1 MSNMSLMEIVNAFI
15 FTFSMVFLME
25 LGDKTQIMSFSLA
38 TRYKSPVKVFGGVIT
53 GLSLVTLIGVAIGL
67 LLKNTLD
74 MSSIKPFIGLIFIIS
89 GLFFLVSSLRRKNEE
104 NEFECPIPTLRC
116 PNPAGRCDSPEK
128 CSEYIH
134 EVISKGAFRNS
145 LILSFLAELGDKT
158 MLMAI
163 GLTTQVDITGVITG
177 AIAALAA
184 VNLIGVV
191 AGDRIARFLPQD
203 KLELIGTVLFIITGM
218 MIIWL

>member
-1 MSNMSLMEIVNAFI
+1 MLEIFNALI

-38 TRYKSPVKVFGGVIT
+38 TRYKSPYRVFGGVIT
-53 GLSLVTLIGVAIGL
+53 GLSLVTLIGLIIGL
-67 LLKNTLD
+67 LLKRTLD
-74 MSSIKPFIGLIFIIS
+74 MSSIKPLIGVIFIVS
-89 GLFFLVSSLRRKNEE
+89 GIIFLINSLRRKNKEGD
-104 NEFECPIPTLRC
+104 FECPIHVIKC
-116 PNPAGRCDSPEK
+116 PNPSGK
-128 CSEYIH
+128 CESLENCKVYRQ
-134 EVISKGAFRNS
+134 EVLSRGAFRNS

-158 MLMAI
+158 MIMVI
-163 GLTTQVDITGVITG
+163 GLTTQVDITGVLIG

-203 KLELIGTVLFIITGM
+203 KLELIGTGLFIMTGL
-218 MIIWL
+218 MIIWF